1 MQEILFVG
9 HSVSFW
15 FNEKYYQMASGCLQ
29 QPAPLGNIINDYFA
43 GRCFFGCGNTTG
55 NFLSMAIVFVE
66 WDQ

>member
-1 MQEILFVG
+1 LGIAFGFGLI
-9 HSVSFW
+9 
-15 FNEKYYQMASGCLQ
+15 EKYYQMAFGSLQ